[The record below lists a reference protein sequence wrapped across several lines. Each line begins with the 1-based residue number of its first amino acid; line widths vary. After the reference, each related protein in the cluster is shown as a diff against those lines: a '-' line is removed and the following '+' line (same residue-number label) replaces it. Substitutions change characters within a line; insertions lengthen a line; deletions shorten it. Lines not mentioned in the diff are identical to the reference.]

1 MFDTP
6 VPFVLDIAPPNG
18 VVATTRT
25 GNHTLY
31 SVQTP
36 GAARSRIETFIRDR
50 FWQAFTATPVI
61 RVPELVALCDQQNA
75 LLAAVGLRNAS
86 SGRLFLE
93 DYLNQ
98 PLDVAISALS
108 PCRRDQIVEI
118 AHLAGV
124 QRGVSRSLFPA
135 LTFLLHGRGVQWVA
149 FTGTRTLRVSFE
161 RLGVKT
167 LSLGIADPS
176 RLPDG
181 GQGWGDYY
189 EHQPEVLISHLPS
202 GYQIL
207 ADKGLFRGVEFLAS
221 EDIPHALIA

>member
-6 VPFVLDIAPPNG
+6 VSFVPDTAWPTG
-18 VVATTRT
+18 MVATVRT
-25 GNHTLY
+25 DSKTLY
-31 SVQTP
+31 SVKKP

-50 FWQAFTATPVI
+50 FWQAFTAKPVI
-61 RVPELVALCDQQNA
+61 RVPELVALCDHQNT
-75 LLAAVGLRNAS
+75 LLAAVGLRCAS

-98 PLDVAISALS
+98 PLDAAISPLS

-124 QRGVSRSLFPA
+124 QSGVSRTLFPA
-135 LTFLLHGRGVQWVA
+135 LTVLLHGRGVQWVA
-149 FTGTRTLRVSFE
+149 FTGTRSLRVSFE

-167 LSLGIADPS
+167 RSLGLADPS
-176 RLPDG
+176 RLPGG
-181 GQGWGDYY
+181 GQGWGSYY
-189 EHQPEVLISHLPS
+189 EHQPEVLICHLPS

-207 ADKGLFRGVEFLAS
+207 AEKGLFRGIELLAAES
-221 EDIPHALIA
+221 SAHALIA

>member
-6 VPFVLDIAPPNG
+6 LPFVLDIAPHNG
-18 VVATTRT
+18 VIATART
-25 GNHTLY
+25 GNKTLY
-31 SVQTP
+31 CVQLP
-36 GAARSRIETFIRDR
+36 GAARSSIEKFIRDR
-50 FWQAFTATPVI
+50 FWQAYTAKPAI
-61 RVPELVALCDQQNA
+61 HVPELVALCDQQNM

-98 PLDVAISALS
+98 PLDAAISALG

-124 QRGVSRSLFPA
+124 QSGVCRALFPA
-135 LTFLLHGRGVQWVA
+135 LTLLLHRRGVQWVA
-149 FTGTRTLRVSFE
+149 FTGTRSLRVSFE

-167 LSLGIADPS
+167 LCLGVADPS

-181 GQGWGDYY
+181 GQGWGHYY

-202 GYQIL
+202 GYQTL
-207 ADKGLFRGVEFLAS
+207 ADKGLFLGIDLMAAEGM
-221 EDIPHALIA
+221 PHALIA